1 MNLKDIDIS
10 KLSVEQKVVL
20 HLANQG
26 YITSVGDVTRALKEQ
41 AYADY
46 LITGNGLSDD
56 VGSGGDGDGDDCD
69 CEALTNDEIQIVF
82 DNDEEKSSNK

>member
-1 MNLKDIDIS
+1 MDIRSIDTS
-10 KLSVEQKVVL
+10 NLSVEQKIVL

-41 AYADY
+41 AYAEY

-56 VGSGGDGDGDDCD
+56 IVGECD
-69 CEALTNDEIQIVF
+69 HEALTNDEIQEVF
-82 DNDEEKSSNK
+82 DNDYVKNNSSKK

>member
-1 MNLKDIDIS
+1 MDLKNIDIS

-41 AYADY
+41 AYAEY
-46 LITGNGLSDD
+46 LITGNGLSDE
-56 VGSGGDGDGDDCD
+56 GIGGDCD
-69 CEALTNDEIQIVF
+69 HEALSNDEIQIVF
-82 DNDEEKSSNK
+82 DNDEVNPLKKNK